1 MRRRCIQPRL
11 ASAEAAGGGVS
22 TSSSAAAA
30 GTLWTG
36 SMGVVGTETTA
47 AGAGPAVGMGV
58 GALAGAAA
66 GVAAGAGL
74 CTSGGAPAGSALRF
88 FQKLNIG
95 KGVNTPVESIAK
107 ILADGVA

>member
-1 MRRRCIQPRL
+1 LAGRERRRPGQARPR
-11 ASAEAAGGGVS
+11 EWGG
-22 TSSSAAAA
+22 
-30 GTLWTG
+30 
-36 SMGVVGTETTA
+36 
-47 AGAGPAVGMGV
+47 

-74 CTSGGAPAGSALRF
+74 CTSGGALAGSALRF